1 MLVSNS
7 SRLKRCSISS
17 LVVPIV
23 TKLIIQGW
31 FFTEGAFNLIQS
43 TKPQTLAYG
52 LEDSPTG
59 LAAWMMSFV
68 TMGTTSEEIEQRFSR
83 DELLTNITIY
93 WVTETISSSVRRY
106 ALDARSA
113 APWQRSEIPAG
124 VAHCPQ
130 DAPLPREW

>member
-23 TKLIIQGW
+23 TKLIIQ
-31 FFTEGAFNLIQS
+31 A
-43 TKPQTLAYG
+43 A
-52 LEDSPTG
+52 SPVG
-59 LAAWMMSFV
+59 ESSSPYARVCGFVDWIRLKAPSVKNQPWMMSFV